1 MGTEKTKKPKI
12 TWLKH
17 YKAEATKPDFDVKKF
32 AGRLAFQRMAIAKK
46 AIHSIATPFFSNEAE
61 LPCSEDGIA
70 YLEDQLHEAVEAMA
84 SELRAGRR
92 SATKETGVVPF

>member
-1 MGTEKTKKPKI
+1 MGNEKTKRTKR
-12 TWLKH
+12 TWLSH
-17 YKAEATKPDFDVKKF
+17 YKVESGKPDFDAKKF
-32 AGRLAFQRMAIAKK
+32 AGRLAFERMSIAKK
-46 AIHSIATPFFSNEAE
+46 AIHSIATPFFSTEAD